1 MYKLCPEIN
10 IYFLAF
16 VNLRYNTIEKDFQ
29 RVHKLIIFLFLTRRF
44 CINIRSNVTGR
55 VNAIPIIV
63 YHQIGSEGGGG
74 IDNGGEGQGTD
85 VNLFAQEMKFLYDN
99 GFTVLTMANLR
110 YNQNDNSLY
119 IPGITAGA
127 PSG

>member
-1 MYKLCPEIN
+1 M
-10 IYFLAF
+10 YFLAF
-16 VNLRYNTIEKDFQ
+16 VNLRYNTIEKAFQ
-29 RVHKLIIFLFLTRRF
+29 RVHKLIIFLSFLTRRF
-44 CINIRSNVTGR
+44 CINIRSNVTGI